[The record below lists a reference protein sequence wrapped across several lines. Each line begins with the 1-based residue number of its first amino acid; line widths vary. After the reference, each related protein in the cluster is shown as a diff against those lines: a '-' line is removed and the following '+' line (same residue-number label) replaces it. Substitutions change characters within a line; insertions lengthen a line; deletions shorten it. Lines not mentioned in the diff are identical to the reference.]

1 MAAQDRNLNALFLP
15 YFITS
20 HMTPLVDTAV
30 LFAACPGVA
39 VTILTTPSN
48 ALLFQPSVSCA
59 ASAGHRI
66 TFHTL
71 KFPAAEVGLPE
82 GIENYGSVASRDMI
96 PKVTLAI
103 SLLREPMAQT
113 IRDLRP
119 DCIVSDV
126 MDPWTV
132 DVAEELNIPRL
143 ILSTTNCFYYCVYH
157 HLMIH
162 KPYEKVRSDS
172 ESFVVPGLP
181 DAIEMTSAQLED
193 YLKTPEECGSSGELI
208 KVIKD
213 AETRSY
219 GMVFTSYSEIEPEYV
234 RHYKNVM
241 GRKSWH
247 VGLPSLLLGK
257 EIETNTERHRC
268 LNWLDDQE
276 PGSVLYV
283 SFGSVVRFPDAQF
296 TEIALALEESG
307 RPFVW
312 VVRKIGKTGE
322 KEHEDWLPE
331 GFRERV
337 LESDKGLMMRE
348 WAPQISILAHPAIG
362 GFMTHCGWNSAMEG
376 MAAGVPL
383 ITWPLFAEQFYN
395 EKLITRV
402 LKIGVEVGSGVWN
415 GRLDIQSPV
424 VGKDKIVKAV
434 SGLMDGSEDAEEI
447 RRRAKD
453 VSVMMKKSVEEG
465 GSCSSDLNSLIEEV
479 KAYVLHE

>member
-1 MAAQDRNLNALFLP
+1 MAAQDKNLNALFLP

-20 HMTPLVDTAV
+20 HMTPLVHTAV
-30 LFAACPGVA
+30 LFASRPGVA

-48 ALLFQPSVSCA
+48 ALMFQPSVDRA

-82 GIENYGSVASRDMI
+82 GVENYGSIASRDMI

-103 SLLREPMAQT
+103 SLLREPMEQA

-126 MDPWTV
+126 LYPWTV
-132 DVAEELNIPRL
+132 DIAEELNIPRL
-143 ILSTTNCFYYCVYH
+143 ILSTTNCFSECVYH
-157 HLMIH
+157 QLKIH

-181 DAIEMTSAQLED
+181 DEIEMTSAQLED
-193 YLKTPEECGSSGELI
+193 YLKTPEDSGNSGELMNQI
-208 KVIKD
+208 ED

-219 GMVFTSYSEIEPEYV
+219 GIVFTSYSEIEPEYV
-234 RHYKNVM
+234 QHSKNVM

-247 VGLPSLLLGK
+247 VGLPSLILGK
-257 EIETNTERHRC
+257 ENETNTNPHRC
-268 LNWLDDQE
+268 LNWLDIQK

-283 SFGSVVRFPDAQF
+283 SFGSLIRFPDTQF
-296 TEIALALEESG
+296 TEIALALEELG

-322 KEHEDWLPE
+322 KEDEDWLPE

-337 LESDKGLMMRE
+337 LESNKGLMIRE

-383 ITWPLFAEQFYN
+383 ITCPVLAEQFYN

-415 GRLDIQSPV
+415 RSPQILSPV

-434 SGLMDGSEDAEEI
+434 SRLMDGSEEAEEI
-447 RRRAKD
+447 RRRAKE
-453 VSVMMKKSVEEG
+453 VSVMMKMSVEEG
-465 GSCSSDLNSLIEEV
+465 GSSSSDLNSLIEEL
-479 KAYVLHE
+479 KAYVRY

>member
-1 MAAQDRNLNALFLP
+1 MAAQDKNLNALFLP

-30 LFAACPGVA
+30 LFASRPGVA

-48 ALLFQPSVSCA
+48 ALMFQPSVDRA

-66 TFHTL
+66 TFHTI

-82 GIENYGSVASRDMI
+82 GIENYGSVASRGMI
-96 PKVTLAI
+96 PKVSLAI
-103 SLLREPMAQT
+103 SLLREPMAQA

-119 DCIVSDV
+119 HCIVSDV

-132 DVAEELNIPRL
+132 DIAEELNIPRL
-143 ILSTTNCFYYCVYH
+143 ILSTTNCFSECVYYQ
-157 HLMIH
+157 LKIH

-181 DAIEMTSAQLED
+181 DEIEMTSAQLED
-193 YLKTPEECGSSGELI
+193 YLKTPEDSGNSGELMNQI
-208 KVIKD
+208 ED

-219 GMVFTSYSEIEPEYV
+219 GIVFTSYSEIEPEYV
-234 RHYKNVM
+234 QHSKNVM

-247 VGLPSLLLGK
+247 VGLPSLILGK
-257 EIETNTERHRC
+257 ESETNEERHRC
-268 LNWLDDQE
+268 LYWLDNQQ

-283 SFGSVVRFPDAQF
+283 SFGSLIRFPDTQF
-296 TEIALALEESG
+296 FEIALALEESG

-322 KEHEDWLPE
+322 KEDEDWLPE

-337 LESDKGLMMRE
+337 LESNKGLMMRE

-362 GFMTHCGWNSAMEG
+362 GFLTHCGWNSAMEG

-383 ITWPLFAEQFYN
+383 ITCPLLAEQFYN

-415 GRLDIQSPV
+415 RSPQILSPV
-424 VGKDKIVKAV
+424 VGKDKIAKAV
-434 SGLMDGSEDAEEI
+434 SRLMDGSEEAEEI
-447 RRRAKD
+447 RRQAKE

-465 GSCSSDLNSLIEEV
+465 GSSSSDLNSLIEEL
-479 KAYVLHE
+479 KAYVLY

>member
-1 MAAQDRNLNALFLP
+1 MAAQDKNLNALFLP

-30 LFAACPGVA
+30 LFASRPGVA

-48 ALLFQPSVSCA
+48 ALMFQPSVDRA

-82 GIENYGSVASRDMI
+82 GIENYGSIASRDMI

-103 SLLREPMAQT
+103 SLLREPMAQA

-143 ILSTTNCFYYCVYH
+143 ILSTTNCFSECAYH
-157 HLMIH
+157 QLKIH

-181 DAIEMTSAQLED
+181 DEIEMTSAQLED
-193 YLKTPEECGSSGELI
+193 YLKTPEDSGNSGEMMNRI
-208 KVIKD
+208 ED

-219 GMVFTSYSEIEPEYV
+219 GIVFTSFSEIEPEYV
-234 RHYKNVM
+234 QHSKNVM

-247 VGLPSLLLGK
+247 VGLPSLILGK
-257 EIETNTERHRC
+257 ENETNAD
-268 LNWLDDQE
+268 LI
-276 PGSVLYV
+276 
-283 SFGSVVRFPDAQF
+283 RFPDTQF

-322 KEHEDWLPE
+322 KEDEDWLPE
-331 GFRERV
+331 GFRER
-337 LESDKGLMMRE
+337 
-348 WAPQISILAHPAIG
+348 
-362 GFMTHCGWNSAMEG
+362 
-376 MAAGVPL
+376 
-383 ITWPLFAEQFYN
+383 FYN

-415 GRLDIQSPV
+415 RSPQILSPV

-434 SGLMDGSEDAEEI
+434 SRLMDGSEEAEEI
-447 RRRAKD
+447 RRRAKE
-453 VSVMMKKSVEEG
+453 VSVMMKKSAEEG
-465 GSCSSDLNSLIEEV
+465 GSSSSDLNNLIEEL
-479 KAYVLHE
+479 KAYVLY